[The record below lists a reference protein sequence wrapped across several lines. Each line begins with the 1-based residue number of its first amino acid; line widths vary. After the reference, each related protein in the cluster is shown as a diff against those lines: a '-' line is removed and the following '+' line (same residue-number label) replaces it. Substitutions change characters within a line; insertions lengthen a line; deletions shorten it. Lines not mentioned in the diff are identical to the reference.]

1 MAKWR
6 GLLTDNKRHCLKM
19 KKQRISPNQDQTSH
33 FKLNLKQTQKQSND
47 QKKLPNKGN
56 PTTYRKWR
64 DCLAVIRAIQG
75 MARVINWQP
84 APTGA
89 TSSLTTSANAQL
101 ERVAN

>member
-33 FKLNLKQTQKQSND
+33 FKLNLKQTQKKNTD
-47 QKKLPNKGN
+47 QKKLPNKDN

-64 DCLAVIRAIQG
+64 DCLAVIRARQG
-75 MARVINWQP
+75 MARVMNWQP

-89 TSSLTTSANAQL
+89 TVRAKLAPIKPTMKK
-101 ERVAN
+101 